1 MLMNEPY
8 TRSYSALG
16 LKPGSSWDEVRDA
29 YRTLITKWHP
39 DRFQQDSQ
47 NRKLA
52 EEESMEITRA
62 YKILADYYR
71 KHGSTPTDPSPAPA
85 SAARNPETARP
96 PEPIYRP
103 APAVEVPESA
113 THAEPAASTPI
124 AASRGKIFFVLPA
137 IAMLLYLWF
146 TEESVVRGP
155 DIQTAPKSTVQD
167 GAQPVLGSK
176 AASYPAD
183 QFFTLGSKLGAVYEI
198 QGVPS
203 KTEQGIWHYGKS
215 RVYFINGSVSHWDS
229 HPENPLQASLVIDP
243 VDPKK
248 AFIVRGS
255 TKDEVRALQGT
266 PWRQTESEW
275 TYGSSRI
282 FFSGDLVTGWEES
295 TVNPLKVQR

>member
-1 MLMNEPY
+1 MNEPY

-29 YRTLITKWHP
+29 YRTLIKKWHP
-39 DRFQQDSQ
+39 DRFQQDSKDQ
-47 NRKLA
+47 KIA

-71 KHGSTPTDPSPAPA
+71 KHGSTPTDPAPMPA
-85 SAARNPETARP
+85 SAARKPETAQP
-96 PEPIYRP
+96 PEHIYRP
-103 APAVEVPESA
+103 APTVDVPESA
-113 THAEPAASTPI
+113 AHTEPAASIPI
-124 AASRGKIFFVLPA
+124 AASRGKVLFVLPA

-146 TEESVVRGP
+146 TDEP
-155 DIQTAPKSTVQD
+155 ADHDLDIRTAPKSVVQD
-167 GAQPVLGSK
+167 GAQPVLGNK

-229 HPENPLQASLVIDP
+229 HPENPLQANLDIDP
-243 VDPKK
+243 VAPKK

-255 TKDEVRALQGT
+255 SKDEVRTLQGT

-275 TYGSSRI
+275 AYGSSRI
-282 FFSGDLVTGWEES
+282 FFSGNLVTGWEES